1 MSSTMSIT
9 STHRVRK
16 GTIMFKV
23 MFLWLAFVSLYI
35 ILAIFS
41 FQTRDPWSL
50 STLVW
55 IPSGLV
61 LGTLFVT
68 SPRYWHLWLV
78 SAALIHSIIGFVS
91 GRPLPVA
98 LLFALCDVIIL
109 SSCASALR
117 LQYRKAEGLPA
128 QNSVLTML
136 KYGLTIIGFGCAGG
150 MLSSWCLF
158 ILGYPVLLLHA
169 VTWTLSTSVS
179 GLAFFPLFYSYRRHR
194 AGSMISGRGH
204 TLWQD
209 LVFIMLNIL
218 VLLVV
223 FTRPGER
230 FSDHFAGYNP
240 VIIPFMVLELSAFFL
255 AARSTAVLL
264 LLQFLWIV
272 FATVKGMG
280 AFANVGNAFFAD
292 VLNAQWYLL
301 ASTALAL
308 WINAQT
314 EAIKRFSHHLERN
327 NALLDHLSAQAPVIR
342 FTISLPD
349 QHIEWLTQGNA
360 AHLASFR
367 DISSVPLFTARCSEE
382 TGERINTYLNSDDRE
397 PLLDVFPLYLGSG
410 MQVCTLAM
418 QHCEER
424 PLINGLLLLS
434 PEEKGQAFVGQ
445 ELSIKQ

>member
-1 MSSTMSIT
+1 
-9 STHRVRK
+9 
-16 GTIMFKV
+16 MFKV

-35 ILAIFS
+35 ILAMFS

-55 IPSGLV
+55 VPSGLV

-78 SAALIHSIIGFVS
+78 SAALVHAIIGFVS

-98 LLFALCDVIIL
+98 LLFALCDVIVL
-109 SSCASALR
+109 SACACALR

-128 QNSVLTML
+128 QNNVLTML

-158 ILGYPVLLLHA
+158 ILGYPILLLHA
-169 VTWTLSTSVS
+169 VTWALSTSVS
-179 GLAFFPLFYSYRRHR
+179 GLAFFTLFYCYRRR
-194 AGSMISGRGH
+194 RVGSLTTGSGH
-204 TLWQD
+204 ALFQD
-209 LVFIMLNIL
+209 LVFIALNL
-218 VLLVV
+218 VVLVVV

-240 VIIPFMVLELSAFFL
+240 VIIPFMVLELSAFFC
-255 AARSTAVLL
+255 ATRSTAALL
-264 LLQFLWIV
+264 LLQYLWIV
-272 FATVKGMG
+272 YATVRGMG

-314 EAIKRFSHHLERN
+314 EAIKRVSDHLEHN

-360 AHLASFR
+360 AHLAGFR

-382 TGERINTYLNSDDRE
+382 TGERINAYLNSDDRQ
-397 PLLDVFPLYLGSG
+397 PLRDVFPLYLGSG
-410 MQVCTLAM
+410 IQTCTLAM

-434 PEEKGQAFVGQ
+434 SEEKHLEPERRDQ
-445 ELSIKQ
+445 SIKP